1 MGRIYRFLRLVFFC
15 IYLVGRNK
23 KTAPLKAELSNTGKP
38 GFILF
43 LCLCGFLSFS
53 LVLAV
58 EPAEL
63 IHCKRAEERCD
74 DGDEDERSDS
84 HGRGEDKS
92 DNADH
97 YREDGNLPV
106 LREVGRGERA
116 EERGQNLLE
125 SGSDVGVGG
134 QRGEHR
140 TEREHADCEDYSS
153 RDSRGRDSDS
163 RDDFALLGVCAHACI
178 LHGVES
184 AGQLEVRNI
193 AGDEAQ
199 ICSACAE
206 HGSIGE
212 HFGDAGD
219 PVDRD
224 NDLHCIEELARLG
237 PRIVV
242 RAYRDGHEHEG
253 CNGGYRRNSA
263 PDMYFFAVGLSVLF
277 THLHFPPYQPLHSR

>member
-1 MGRIYRFLRLVFFC
+1 MSIYRLSTLHPCPDNLFTITFYFSLRAK
-15 IYLVGRNK
+15 R

-43 LCLCGFLSFS
+43 LCLCGFLGFS

-74 DGDEDERSDS
+74 DGDEDKRSDA

-125 SGSDVGVGG
+125 SGGDVGVGG

-153 RDSRGRDSDS
+153 RDSRGRNSDS
-163 RDDFALLGVCAHACI
+163 R
-178 LHGVES
+178 
-184 AGQLEVRNI
+184 
-193 AGDEAQ
+193 
-199 ICSACAE
+199 
-206 HGSIGE
+206 
-212 HFGDAGD
+212 
-219 PVDRD
+219 
-224 NDLHCIEELARLG
+224 
-237 PRIVV
+237 
-242 RAYRDGHEHEG
+242 
-253 CNGGYRRNSA
+253 
-263 PDMYFFAVGLSVLF
+263 AVSY
-277 THLHFPPYQPLHSR
+277 THLRAHET